1 MEDGGER
8 KRGPWSFNEGRT
20 LYYRGWEETSDQNQ
34 LVLDVEERGVQIF
47 DFFAEIINE

>member
-8 KRGPWSFNEGRT
+8 KRGPWSFNEGRI